1 MRYNTRVEIE
11 DPLDKMMLYLTL
23 YNVLKTR
30 EVLKISVTQK
40 SARSVKPT
48 NNNPFAAMSSRPTNL
63 PTWPDQTVKLILAGT
78 RIGGTL

>member
-40 SARSVKPT
+40 SARSVKTSYQT
-48 NNNPFAAMSSRPTNL
+48 N
-63 PTWPDQTVKLILAGT
+63 K
-78 RIGGTL
+78 